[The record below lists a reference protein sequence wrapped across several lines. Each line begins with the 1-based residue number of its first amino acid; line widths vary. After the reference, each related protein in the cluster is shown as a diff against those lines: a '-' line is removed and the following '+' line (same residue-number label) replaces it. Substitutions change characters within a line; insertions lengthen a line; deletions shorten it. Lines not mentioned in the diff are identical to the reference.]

1 MQLHEEYRPKCWED
15 VAGQDKVIA
24 RIQALA
30 KRGLAGRAYWLSG
43 ASGTGKTTIAKLIA
57 AEVADEWN
65 TDEWDAATLAVSDVV
80 KLEREMSYTG
90 MGKGGKAYLVNEAHA
105 LKKATIRQLLVL
117 LERLPKHVV
126 VIFTTTIQGQQS
138 MFEDC
143 DDADPLLSR
152 CVRLDLATRGI
163 EKGLAKRALEV
174 AKLEGLDGGHDEDH
188 FERLVVARKCNLR
201 ALYQDI
207 EAGYLVRA

>member
-1 MQLHEEYRPKCWED
+1 MQLHEEYRPKCWAD

-30 KRGLAGRAYWLSG
+30 KRGLSGRAYWLSG
-43 ASGTGKTTIAKLIA
+43 ASGTGKTTIGKLIA
-57 AEVADEWN
+57 AEVADDWN
-65 TDEWDAATLAVSDVV
+65 TEEIDAALLTPKDLQDM
-80 KLEREMSYTG
+80 ERDMSTRG
-90 MGKGGKAYLVNEAHA
+90 LGKGGKAYLINEAHA
-105 LKKATIRQLLVL
+105 LRKATIRQLLVL

-126 VIFTTTIQGQQS
+126 IVFTTTTAGQTS
-138 MFEDC
+138 LFEDC

-163 EKGLAKRALEV
+163 ESALAKRAMQV
-174 AKLEGLDGGHDEDH
+174 AKAEGLDGGYGVDH
-188 FERLVVARKCNLR
+188 FERLVAARNSNLR
-201 ALYQDI
+201 MLFQDI

>member
-1 MQLHEEYRPKCWED
+1 MQLHEEYRPKTWAE

-30 KRGLAGRAYWLSG
+30 KRGLSGRAYWLSG
-43 ASGTGKTTIAKLIA
+43 ASGTGKTTIGKLIA
-57 AEVADEWN
+57 AEVADDWN
-65 TDEWDAATLAVSDVV
+65 TEEIDAATLTPKD
-80 KLEREMSYTG
+80 LQDMERDMSTRG
-90 MGKGGKAYLVNEAHA
+90 LGKGGKAYLINEAHA
-105 LKKATIRQLLVL
+105 LRKATIRQLLVL

-126 VIFTTTIQGQQS
+126 IVFTTTTAGQTS
-138 MFEDC
+138 LFEDC

-163 EKGLAKRALEV
+163 EAALARRAMMV
-174 AKLEGLDGGHDEDH
+174 AKAEGLDGGYSVDH
-188 FERLVVARKCNLR
+188 FERLVSARNNNLR